1 MIIIGITGGIGSGK
15 STLSKLL
22 LTEGFRVYNTDDE
35 ARRLQNESSSI
46 RNQLIEQFG
55 SEVYNAEGLNRKYLA
70 NIVFNQPE
78 SLLKLN
84 SIVHPAVKDDFVN
97 WAKQYSFEK
106 YLFLECA
113 ILFEGKF
120 DLLVDKIILVTA
132 SEAVR
137 IERVMKRDQ
146 STVEQVKARI
156 RNQMGDEEKMK
167 HADYVVRT
175 DDNQD
180 MYPKMKHLLS
190 QLSLLQ

>member
-1 MIIIGITGGIGSGK
+1 MIIVGITGGIGSGK

-22 LTEGFRVYNTDDE
+22 LAEGFRVYNTDDE

-55 SEVYNAEGLNRKYLA
+55 SEVYNIEGLNRKYLA

-84 SIVHPAVKDDFVN
+84 SIVHPAVKEDFIN
-97 WAKQYSFEK
+97 WAKQYSSEK

-113 ILFEGKF
+113 ILLEGKF
-120 DLLVDKIILVTA
+120 DSLVDKIVLVTA

-137 IERVMKRDQ
+137 VERVMKRDQ
-146 STVEQVKARI
+146 STEEQVKSRI
-156 RNQMGDEEKMK
+156 RNQMSDDEKMK
-167 HADYVVRT
+167 HTDYILST
-175 DDNQD
+175 DDNHD
-180 MYPKMKHLLS
+180 MYPKMKYLLS
-190 QLSLLQ
+190 QLNMLQ

>member
-1 MIIIGITGGIGSGK
+1 MIIVGITGGIGSGK

-22 LTEGFRVYNTDDE
+22 LDEGFRVYNTDDE
-35 ARRLQNESSSI
+35 ARRLQNESSTI

-55 SEVYNAEGLNRKYLA
+55 NEAYNAKGLNRKYLA

-84 SIVHPAVKDDFVN
+84 SIVHPAVKENFVN
-97 WAKQYSFEK
+97 WAKQYSSEK

-120 DLLVDKIILVTA
+120 DSLVDKIVLVVA

-137 IERVMKRDQ
+137 VERVMKRDL
-146 STVEQVKARI
+146 STEEQVRARI
-156 RNQMGDEEKMK
+156 RNQMSDDEKMK
-167 HADYVVRT
+167 HADYILST

-190 QLSLLQ
+190 KLSLLQ